1 MSKLGSKRKKKET
14 EVCQEEMTVRDK
26 EKEPSNNRAMAMAM
40 ARASP
45 FLIVARQ
52 GRREVTALDPKP
64 RPRRT
69 EKNSTRSKEE
79 KTPKDPKRDKQTSQR
94 EPVRNDGQPF
104 FCVRSGMSGE
114 ERWRNGRPNNRW
126 AASPSARLPLSRG
139 SPCALYTVVLPHWC
153 WRPPVPV

>member
-1 MSKLGSKRKKKET
+1 MSRRKD
-14 EVCQEEMTVRDK
+14 R
-26 EKEPSNNRAMAMAM
+26 
-40 ARASP
+40 
-45 FLIVARQ
+45 ARQ
-52 GRREVTALDPKP
+52 RERAKQQPGDGEGEGESFSNRRQTRKTRSHRTRSQTQTASL
-64 RPRRT
+64 

-79 KTPKDPKRDKQTSQR
+79 KTPKDPKRDKQTSHR

-139 SPCALYTVVLPHWC
+139 SPCALYTVVLPLWC